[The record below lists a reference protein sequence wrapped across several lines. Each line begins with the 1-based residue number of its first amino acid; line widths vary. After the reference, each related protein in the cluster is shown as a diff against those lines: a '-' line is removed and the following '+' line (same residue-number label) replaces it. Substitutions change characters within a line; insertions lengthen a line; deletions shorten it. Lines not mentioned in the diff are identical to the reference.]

1 MAYTKIIVIG
11 SRLDKCIDYVQNK
24 EKTSLANAIRYAL
37 NRDKTE
43 RTCFESAVNCEL
55 ECAHA
60 DMLNTKRRWKKAG
73 QDHVQGYHIIQSFA
87 PGETTPEEA
96 HAIGVEFAHRL
107 LGSRYEV
114 VVTTHLDREHLHN
127 HVVFNSVSFMD
138 GRMYRNNFRD
148 YFGGDGIGIR
158 GTSDTLC
165 REHDLSVIEPTG
177 KGKQYSEW
185 EAEQTGRPT
194 IRGMI
199 RQDIDAIIGQSYTYK
214 SFWEQLRRQGY
225 QVKSGPNVK
234 HTAIQPPGGK
244 KYIRLDSLGE
254 GYTEAD
260 IQARLAAIRSGEA
273 PPPNT
278 SKPPS
283 PASIPWLTPGRRYRV
298 QGGISRYRPR
308 KLTGFRALY
317 FKYLYLLGA
326 VPTRR
331 PRNRAAF
338 LLREEIIKFDRYQK
352 QFSYLMKNHIETE
365 TQLSM
370 QYDALQAEIDALTDQ
385 RRDLYNA
392 KRAGRLGEDAAA
404 EIPAITA
411 RLRELRWELKLCIR
425 IEGDLPTVRAAVQY
439 ERPDSEKRRTPNEKT
454 DPSRPDRHFSSG
466 AGVPA
471 HRDRAH

>member
-177 KGKQYSEW
+177 KGKQYSE
-185 EAEQTGRPT
+185 
-194 IRGMI
+194 
-199 RQDIDAIIGQSYTYK
+199 
-214 SFWEQLRRQGY
+214 
-225 QVKSGPNVK
+225 
-234 HTAIQPPGGK
+234 
-244 KYIRLDSLGE
+244 
-254 GYTEAD
+254 
-260 IQARLAAIRSGEA
+260 
-273 PPPNT
+273 
-278 SKPPS
+278 
-283 PASIPWLTPGRRYRV
+283 
-298 QGGISRYRPR
+298 
-308 KLTGFRALY
+308 
-317 FKYLYLLGA
+317 
-326 VPTRR
+326 
-331 PRNRAAF
+331 
-338 LLREEIIKFDRYQK
+338 
-352 QFSYLMKNHIETE
+352 
-365 TQLSM
+365 
-370 QYDALQAEIDALTDQ
+370 
-385 RRDLYNA
+385 
-392 KRAGRLGEDAAA
+392 
-404 EIPAITA
+404 
-411 RLRELRWELKLCIR
+411 
-425 IEGDLPTVRAAVQY
+425 
-439 ERPDSEKRRTPNEKT
+439 
-454 DPSRPDRHFSSG
+454 
-466 AGVPA
+466 
-471 HRDRAH
+471 